1 MHTKKPNM
9 VNYTTGIYNNVP
21 ARVLK
26 QACPKN
32 TVGDVW
38 QPVFMDMVLKHGA

>member
-1 MHTKKPNM
+1 MHTKKTNM
-9 VNYTTGIYNNVP
+9 VNYTTIYTITVP

-26 QACPKN
+26 LTCPIN

-38 QPVFMDMVLKHGA
+38 QPIFMDMVLQHGA